1 MIRHV
6 FQSISLAPVR
16 RCFFQRAT
24 SGRLPNDLPLLGT
37 SLRPFHSTDSC
48 ALPSNR
54 SQKRKKR
61 TKSRRKPDSELHL
74 QEQVEKKTSKR
85 SGRSGRSR
93 KKASKEEHSLDF
105 TAGWDQ
111 TVLPSYTDQALGR
124 LEIPT
129 KKREAVI
136 GSNILSLATLWTEA
150 SSPASR
156 QPMVQESWTCLTSA
170 ARQKID
176 LIDLNDSDQD
186 SDEETRGDDDDD
198 DESYFAD
205 SDDDSE
211 EDKKWEDY
219 PNEK

>member
-1 MIRHV
+1 MMRHV
-6 FQSISLAPVR
+6 FQSIALAPAR

-24 SGRLPNDLPLLGT
+24 SGRLPNYLPLLGP
-37 SLRPFHSTDSC
+37 SLRSFHSTDFC
-48 ALPSNR
+48 AQPARL
-54 SQKRKKR
+54 QKRKKR
-61 TKSRRKPDSELHL
+61 THSRHKPESELHL
-74 QEQVEKKTSKR
+74 QEQAEKKTSKR
-85 SGRSGRSR
+85 SGRS
-93 KKASKEEHSLDF
+93 LDF
-105 TAGWDQ
+105 PADWDQ
-111 TVLPSYTDQALGR
+111 TVLPPSYTDQALGR

-136 GSNILSLATLWTEA
+136 GSNIVSLATLWTEA

-156 QPMVQESWTCLTSA
+156 QPMVQESWTNLTSA

-198 DESYFAD
+198 ESYFAD

-211 EDKKWEDY
+211 EDEKLADY